1 MSEREKDAIFF
12 SSYNFSLTQ
21 TRNPNCQTPVKKEEA
36 GRAWSKKPR
45 AKISSL

>member
-1 MSEREKDAIFF
+1 VREKDAIFF

-21 TRNPNCQTPVKKEEA
+21 TRNPNCQTQVKEEEEA